1 MKIPKGSP
9 KLAYLKKKPVVV
21 PASIAVMIKTKTGK
35 KSVLDQ
41 KYKNFSHFFP

>member
-35 KSVLDQ
+35 KICIRP
-41 KYKNFSHFFP
+41 KI